1 MMSRGIEESGS
12 LRSFCTGSSILRLP
26 DSKTLIERAMKTPL
40 LLLLLAGLL
49 LIGCVEN
56 EAAAPAEEP
65 AASPSMDDE
74 GWISLFDGETLDGWQ
89 ASENPSSFTV
99 EDGRNVVHGERAHL
113 FYVGDVENHTFKNFE
128 FKADVMTAPGAN
140 SGLYFHTAY
149 QEEGWPAKGY
159 EAQVNNTYES
169 DPRKTGS
176 LYGIDDVMEA
186 PAPDNEWFTEHII
199 VQGKTIIIKVNDKT
213 LVEYTEPDSVMQEG
227 GRMLDSGTFALQA
240 HDPDSRV
247 YYRNIMVKPLPE

>member
-1 MMSRGIEESGS
+1 
-12 LRSFCTGSSILRLP
+12 
-26 DSKTLIERAMKTPL
+26 MKTSL

-56 EAAAPAEEP
+56 DGTAPAAEP
-65 AASPSMDDE
+65 AASPSGEEE
-74 GWISLFDGETLDGWQ
+74 GWISLFDGETLNGWQ
-89 ASENPSSFTV
+89 ASENPASFTV
-99 EDGRNVVHGERAHL
+99 EEGRIVVHGPRAHL

-149 QEEGWPAKGY
+149 QADGWPAKGY
-159 EAQVNNTYES
+159 EAQVNNSYES

-186 PAPDNEWFTEHII
+186 PASDNEWFTEHVI
-199 VQGKTIIIKVNDKT
+199 VQGKTITIKVNDKI
-213 LVEYTEPDSVMQEG
+213 LVEYTEPDTLMQEG

-247 YYRNIMVKPLPE
+247 YYRNIMVKPLPD

>member
-1 MMSRGIEESGS
+1 
-12 LRSFCTGSSILRLP
+12 
-26 DSKTLIERAMKTPL
+26 MKTQVT
-40 LLLLLAGLL
+40 LLLLAGLL
-49 LIGCVEN
+49 LAGCAEN
-56 EAAAPAEEP
+56 DGAATGSQTAE
-65 AASPSMDDE
+65 DD

-89 ASENPSSFTV
+89 ASENPASFTV
-99 EDGRNVVHGERAHL
+99 EDGRIVVHGPRAHL
-113 FYVGDVENHTFKNFE
+113 FYVGEVENHTFKNFE

-149 QEEGWPAKGY
+149 QEDGWPSKGY

-176 LYGIDDVMEA
+176 LYGLDDVLEA

-199 VQGKTIIIKVNDKT
+199 VQGKTITIKVNDKT
-213 LVEYTEPDSVMQEG
+213 LVEYTEPDTLMQEG

-247 YYRNIMVKPLPE
+247 YYRNIMVKPLPD

>member
-1 MMSRGIEESGS
+1 
-12 LRSFCTGSSILRLP
+12 
-26 DSKTLIERAMKTPL
+26 MKTQA

-49 LIGCVEN
+49 LVGCAEN
-56 EAAAPAEEP
+56 EEGMQADEP
-65 AASPSMDDE
+65 AATQSEDD
-74 GWISLFDGETLDGWQ
+74 GWISLFDGETLDGWR
-89 ASENPSSFTV
+89 ASENPASFTV
-99 EDGRNVVHGERAHL
+99 EEGRIVVHGPRAHL
-113 FYVGDVENHTFKNFE
+113 FYVGDVQDHTCKNFE
-128 FKADVMTAPGAN
+128 FKADVMTMPGAN

-149 QEEGWPAKGY
+149 QEEGWPSKGY
-159 EAQVNNTYES
+159 EAQVNNSYDS

-199 VQGKTIIIKVNDKT
+199 VQGKTITIRVNDKT
-213 LVEYTEPDSVMQEG
+213 LVEYTEPDTLTQEG

-247 YYRNIMVKPLPE
+247 YYRNIMVKPLPD